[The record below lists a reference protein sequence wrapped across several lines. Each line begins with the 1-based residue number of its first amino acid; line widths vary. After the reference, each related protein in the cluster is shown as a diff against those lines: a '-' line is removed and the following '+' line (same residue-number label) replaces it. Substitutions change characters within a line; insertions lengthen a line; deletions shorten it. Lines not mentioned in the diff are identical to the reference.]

1 MASSSLLLRVAIALL
16 ACASPSLQAQQYSLT
31 DDYNPSAFFDMFN
44 FEAEA
49 DPTHGFV
56 QYVDQGTATSMGLIS
71 SDQGYARFGADSSS
85 VAPSGRSSIRL
96 QSKAVYTH
104 GLFVADFEHVPGS
117 TCGSWPAL

>member
-1 MASSSLLLRVAIALL
+1 MASSSLLLRIAIALL
-16 ACASPSLQAQQYSLT
+16 ACASPSLQNQQYSLT
-31 DDYNPSAFFDMFN
+31 DDYNPSVFFDMFN
-44 FEAEA
+44 FEAVA

-56 QYVDQGTATSMGLIS
+56 EYVDQATARSMGLIS
-71 SDQGYARFGADSSS
+71 TNQGYAQFGADHSN

-117 TCGSWPAL
+117 VCGSWPAL